1 MILRMRRPQPYVRTG
16 TLRLIV
22 ASVWG
27 SLFSVAVLVSL
38 AIERSGLPLLILGGA
53 FVLVLV
59 TYVVLG
65 LIALQERHRPHR
77 SGLLITIRALA
88 IAFSLAGS
96 AVFGPGGIVFYI
108 FAFAIPTILISSVRD
123 E

>member
-77 SGLLITIRALA
+77 SGLTIRALA